1 MAVTAATRSIIIE
14 LAVTAYNAAPGTA
27 LLSELVEASE
37 GGASLADLASW
48 ITASAEFKAIYPTF
62 QTATEFATEFLG
74 NLVPEAPAAALAEGI
89 AVVESI
95 LNGGGT
101 RADVILEAAT
111 YLAALSESD
120 ASFGTSAALFN
131 NKVEVATYYTVTLEQ
146 SASSASA
153 IASVTSDDASV
164 VSAKASADSVAN
176 PTPAGQSFTL
186 TTGVDTLT
194 GDAGDDSFIAD
205 NTGATAVTSTA
216 DSLSGGEGS
225 DTLSIFSGGAA
236 TALPALSSVEIA
248 HVYDQ
253 DDNLDLSGTQQASL
267 TSATLVRGD
276 GELSLTVGSAVTS
289 VGLTDIALSGTGVS
303 IASSATATAQT
314 VNLSAVST
322 AAGAITE
329 DITLTG
335 AKLASVTLNVNS
347 ASSADNIDVAGAAA
361 IGINATGNLTVT
373 GGISTTSAAA
383 TVTITGAGNVD
394 LSALDAGIKT
404 VSAADATGKI
414 TIEGGAV
421 ADAGGAVDAADFTAN
436 TGSGNDSIDTSGVG
450 AGAELAVN
458 AGAGNDTVTI
468 GSAVTKS
475 AATTAG
481 DVLNGGDG
489 TDILKM
495 TSALANGFAAAS
507 NTISGFEEI
516 TISDALGAN
525 FNAGYIQSDITTVNL
540 AAGGT
545 GTITLPAG
553 SKTVNLQDVLSG
565 ALGLTD
571 TGTATTD
578 SVSVVNEDAAA
589 DAFAGQAIT
598 STGFETVNIVTT
610 GSGTATTQTF
620 GAITV
625 TADTGGTSS
634 VTFSGT
640 NRADVNGAITAASVD
655 ASGLTA
661 QTAGITLDM
670 AAALVGG
677 TTNTITGSAGDDII
691 IGDAN
696 DTTNIDGGAGDDTIT
711 GGTDAETISGG
722 DDDDTIVGGGGADTL
737 AGGAGDDTITG
748 GAGND
753 TITGGDGDDDI
764 TTSSGDDN
772 VDGGAGDDTITIAG
786 NLAYEDTIAGG
797 EGTDTLVISAAV
809 TSVAQTANVTGIEV
823 INTSASQNLTL
834 FAGTGYTTVQLG
846 AVTAAITNAAADTG
860 LLLTGVL
867 SGASSFALKTAT
879 GTSDVL
885 TITSKSATG
894 LTQAA
899 ALTVAGFETIN
910 LVGSDTTVASTDVN
924 TVILTAANATT
935 INVSGNQGISLA
947 GTTAAKVTTFDAS
960 AVTAGAVTYT
970 TLNTTV
976 GTDITIKGGAGDDTL
991 AGHSNTNDT
1000 IHGGAGDDTI
1010 TAGNGTNVLAGD
1022 AGDDSLTGGTGSDT
1036 MDGGAGADTLVYS
1049 GGSDTATG
1057 GAGADTFDVNALGT
1071 TTAHLNVTDIADGDI
1086 IDLSDVD
1093 TGVMTLTAAQ
1103 VAAAEVSL
1111 GGSATLAQYI
1121 AAASA
1126 GDGSGNSLM
1135 TWFDFGGDTYIV
1147 LDNSAGA
1154 AFAATDGIIKLTG
1167 VVDLGDSAVAAGVLT
1182 LDL

>member
-1 MAVTAATRSIIIE
+1 
-14 LAVTAYNAAPGTA
+14 
-27 LLSELVEASE
+27 
-37 GGASLADLASW
+37 
-48 ITASAEFKAIYPTF
+48 
-62 QTATEFATEFLG
+62 
-74 NLVPEAPAAALAEGI
+74 
-89 AVVESI
+89 
-95 LNGGGT
+95 
-101 RADVILEAAT
+101 
-111 YLAALSESD
+111 
-120 ASFGTSAALFN
+120 
-131 NKVEVATYYTVTLEQ
+131 
-146 SASSASA
+146 
-153 IASVTSDDASV
+153 
-164 VSAKASADSVAN
+164 
-176 PTPAGQSFTL
+176 
-186 TTGVDTLT
+186 
-194 GDAGDDSFIAD
+194 
-205 NTGATAVTSTA
+205 
-216 DSLSGGEGS
+216 
-225 DTLSIFSGGAA
+225 
-236 TALPALSSVEIA
+236 
-248 HVYDQ
+248 
-253 DDNLDLSGTQQASL
+253 
-267 TSATLVRGD
+267 
-276 GELSLTVGSAVTS
+276 
-289 VGLTDIALSGTGVS
+289 
-303 IASSATATAQT
+303 
-314 VNLSAVST
+314 
-322 AAGAITE
+322 
-329 DITLTG
+329 
-335 AKLASVTLNVNS
+335 
-347 ASSADNIDVAGAAA
+347 
-361 IGINATGNLTVT
+361 
-373 GGISTTSAAA
+373 
-383 TVTITGAGNVD
+383 
-394 LSALDAGIKT
+394 
-404 VSAADATGKI
+404 
-414 TIEGGAV
+414 
-421 ADAGGAVDAADFTAN
+421 
-436 TGSGNDSIDTSGVG
+436 
-450 AGAELAVN
+450 
-458 AGAGNDTVTI
+458 
-468 GSAVTKS
+468 
-475 AATTAG
+475 
-481 DVLNGGDG
+481 
-489 TDILKM
+489 LKM

-677 TTNTITGSAGDDII
+677 TTNTITGSAGDDVI

-753 TITGGDGDDDI
+753 TITGGDGDDTI
-764 TTSSGDDN
+764 TTDAGDDN

-797 EGTDTLVISAAV
+797 EGTDTLVISATV

-823 INTSASQNLTL
+823 INTSADQNLTL

-860 LLLTGVL
+860 LLLTDVL
-867 SGASSFALKTAT
+867 TGASSFALKTAT
-879 GTSDVL
+879 GTSDAL

-935 INVSGNQGISLA
+935 INVSGNQGISLGA
-947 GTTAAKVTTFDAS
+947 STAAKVTTFDAS
-960 AVTAGAVTYT
+960 AVTAGSVTYT
-970 TLNTTV
+970 TLNTTI

-991 AGHSNTNDT
+991 TGDDDTNDT
-1000 IHGGAGDDTI
+1000 IHGGAGDDVI

-1057 GAGADTFDVNALGT
+1057 GAGVDTFDVNALGT
-1071 TTAHLNVTDIADGDI
+1071 TTAHLNITDLAVGDKIDLAGIDTNAIADGA
-1086 IDLSDVD
+1086 V
-1093 TGVMTLTAAQ
+1093 GAAVTLGA
-1103 VAAAEVSL
+1103 
-1111 GGSATLAQYI
+1111 SATLAQYLD
-1121 AAASA
+1121 AAAA
-1126 GDGSGNSLM
+1126 GNGVAAAID
-1135 TWFDFGGDTYIV
+1135 TWFQFGGDTYLV
-1147 LDNSAGA
+1147 VDNGAGDT
-1154 AFAATDGIIKLTG
+1154 FAAGTDAIIRITG
-1167 VVDLGDSAVAAGVLT
+1167 LVDLEDSTAASSIITIV
-1182 LDL
+1182 

>member
-1 MAVTAATRSIIIE
+1 MAVTAATRNSIIE

-27 LLSELVEASE
+27 LLAELVEASE

-111 YLAALSESD
+111 YLAAVSESD
-120 ASFGTSAALFN
+120 ASFGSSAALFN

-176 PTPAGQSFTL
+176 PAPAGQSFTL
-186 TTGVDTLT
+186 TTG
-194 GDAGDDSFIAD
+194 
-205 NTGATAVTSTA
+205 
-216 DSLSGGEGS
+216 
-225 DTLSIFSGGAA
+225 
-236 TALPALSSVEIA
+236 
-248 HVYDQ
+248 
-253 DDNLDLSGTQQASL
+253 LD
-267 TSATLVRGD
+267 
-276 GELSLTVGSAVTS
+276 
-289 VGLTDIALSGTGVS
+289 
-303 IASSATATAQT
+303 
-314 VNLSAVST
+314 
-322 AAGAITE
+322 
-329 DITLTG
+329 
-335 AKLASVTLNVNS
+335 
-347 ASSADNIDVAGAAA
+347 
-361 IGINATGNLTVT
+361 
-373 GGISTTSAAA
+373 
-383 TVTITGAGNVD
+383 
-394 LSALDAGIKT
+394 T
-404 VSAADATGKI
+404 VS
-414 TIEGGAV
+414 
-421 ADAGGAVDAADFTAN
+421 
-436 TGSGNDSIDTSGVG
+436 
-450 AGAELAVN
+450 
-458 AGAGNDTVTI
+458 
-468 GSAVTKS
+468 
-475 AATTAG
+475 
-481 DVLNGGDG
+481 
-489 TDILKM
+489 
-495 TSALANGFAAAS
+495 
-507 NTISGFEEI
+507 
-516 TISDALGAN
+516 
-525 FNAGYIQSDITTVNL
+525 
-540 AAGGT
+540 
-545 GTITLPAG
+545 
-553 SKTVNLQDVLSG
+553 
-565 ALGLTD
+565 
-571 TGTATTD
+571 
-578 SVSVVNEDAAA
+578 
-589 DAFAGQAIT
+589 
-598 STGFETVNIVTT
+598 
-610 GSGTATTQTF
+610 
-620 GAITV
+620 
-625 TADTGGTSS
+625 
-634 VTFSGT
+634 
-640 NRADVNGAITAASVD
+640 
-655 ASGLTA
+655 
-661 QTAGITLDM
+661 
-670 AAALVGG
+670 
-677 TTNTITGSAGDDII
+677 
-691 IGDAN
+691 
-696 DTTNIDGGAGDDTIT
+696 GGAGDDTINALTTTMTIGDSIDGGEGTDTIGLTSVLSGAASASGFTIANVESLSVNLVDGDATAADTLTLNMINASVDGVAITGTSATTLADTVSLTNLALGTDISLTGVANVAVTAGYSGATGSADAMNLSLSGVTSTAAGDTVITAAGVETVNIDVASTSVIGNLVTANATTYNITGAGNLSSRSDIAASVRTIDGSAATGKLVLDTGVTTEKANPAAVDVVDLTITTGSGNDTVDVSNATAGTELAINLGAGDDSLTIADAITNAGTTTAGDVYAGGDGTDTLVADVDIVDAAAGWTGAAAASTVSGISGFEILALDGLDAAAAADVVNVAAISTDITTVHLLDATVENLTVNFAAGTSTVGIKGAVSAGDTLTVTAAGTGTTDSLTIANARTAGDTGSATSNIATTGFETVTLNTGSYTTAATQNVNTLSVGATGTLTITGSNGLTTAGAITAKTIDASASGAIIMGAATTATTVTTGAKADTILTGNTATTVNGGDGVDTIT
-711 GGTDAETISGG
+711 GGTGADTLHGDGG
-722 DDDDTIVGGGGADTL
+722 NDIIVGGGGADTL
-737 AGGAGDDTITG
+737 DGGAGNDTITG

-753 TITGGDGDDDI
+753 TITGGDGNDTI
-764 TTSSGDDN
+764 TTAAGDDN

-797 EGTDTLVISAAV
+797 EGTDTLVISATV

-860 LLLTGVL
+860 LLLTDVL
-867 SGASSFALKTAT
+867 TGASSFALKTAT
-879 GTSDVL
+879 GTSDAL

-935 INVSGNQGISLA
+935 VNVSGNQGISLA
-947 GTTAAKVTTFDAS
+947 GSTAAKVTTFDAS

-970 TLNTTV
+970 TLNTTI
-976 GTDITIKGGAGDDTL
+976 GTDITIKGGAGADTL

-1000 IHGGAGDDTI
+1000 IDGGAGNDTI
-1010 TAGNGTNVLAGD
+1010 TAGNGTNVLVGGAGN
-1022 AGDDSLTGGTGSDT
+1022 DSLTGGTGSDT
-1036 MDGGAGADTLVYS
+1036 MDGGAGTDTIVYS

-1057 GAGADTFDVNALGT
+1057 GAGADTFDVDALGT
-1071 TTAHLNVTDIADGDI
+1071 TTAHLNITDIADGDI

-1126 GDGSGNSLM
+1126 GDGSVNSLM
-1135 TWFDFGGDTYIV
+1135 TWFDFGGNTYIV

-1167 VVDLGDSAVAAGVLT
+1167 VVDLGDSAVAAGVMT